1 MRLVTCELAF
11 QFSEVSRNCIGSQN
25 TTGILISA
33 PGVSNRALVSDV
45 VMINWTLGFDA
56 DIKDHG
62 FVANPSGDPRDT
74 RRGEEVEIP
83 GLKRPRRQIEC
94 RGLCVYVRSVV
105 HMYHRTLGRTACGYS
120 EILRKRGAPPGLSD
134 LCNPENGK
142 GRHISEQISRNEEEG
157 L

>member
-1 MRLVTCELAF
+1 MRLVTCELVF

-74 RRGEEVEIP
+74 RRGEEVEIKNP
-83 GLKRPRRQIEC
+83 KWPRRQSEN
-94 RGLCVYVRSVV
+94 RRLGVYVRGIV
-105 HMYHRTLGRTACGYS
+105 HVYHRTLGRIA
-120 EILRKRGAPPGLSD
+120 RGQS
-134 LCNPENGK
+134 K
-142 GRHISEQISRNEEEG
+142 IF
-157 L
+157 